1 MQINRALLESSDI
14 TRHFM
19 TDGERKVKK
28 ALCQL
33 LINKGHRKYAERF
46 WKFDFNII
54 DSKKHPD
61 FTAAI
66 SFDEATV
73 FISDGFLGTSEA
85 IFNQLDVLLRHE
97 LAHNLMMHQIRLM
110 HIFKRLHKNDPDEA
124 YEHIRYSASLHH
136 ILNII
141 EDFEIS
147 NKRYTDADKKIVKA
161 MTLNGRQIGG
171 LITEEDRAHW
181 AKMPLEAMYEELSNE
196 LITIHSAIRSDPYWQ
211 PRSKIE
217 KGKRIYDPIDITG
230 SGLDAGTR
238 AIAGYRDIMKPSGIR
253 AAIDIFIKSKIFNR
267 YADIYKKLIT
277 VVYEAFKDFETD
289 AEKQKLLDIV
299 KDIAGTSPQEKFDI
313 INPRTGEIVT
323 TLYTPE
329 DKVLANEV
337 LKNLGGNINYDPL
350 KFNIKRKTNSQDY
363 KNAWNKVVAALDK
376 KQYDDETLN
385 QVLAAINNA

>member
-14 TRHFM
+14 ARHFM
-19 TDGERKVKK
+19 TDRERKVKK

-110 HIFKRLHKNDPDEA
+110 HVFKRLHANDPDEA
-124 YEHIRYSASLHH
+124 YEHISYSASLHG

-147 NKRYTDADKKIVKA
+147 NKRYTSADKKIVKA
-161 MTLNGRQIGG
+161 MMLNGRVIGG
-171 LITEEDRAHW
+171 LITEEHRQSW
-181 AKMPLEAMYEELSNE
+181 ATMPLEAMYTELSNE
-196 LITIHSAIRSDPYWQ
+196 LIAINSAIRSDPDWHPTKNGYSYGEIDQ
-211 PRSKIE
+211 IKFEGAKI
-217 KGKRIYDPIDITG
+217 ISSY
-230 SGLDAGTR
+230 SN
-238 AIAGYRDIMKPSGIR
+238 IMKPSGIR
-253 AAIDIFIKSKIFNR
+253 APIDVFIKSKFFNK
-267 YADIYKKLIT
+267 YADIYSMKI
-277 VVYEAFKDFETD
+277 
-289 AEKQKLLDIV
+289 AEKQ
-299 KDIAGTSPQEKFDI
+299 
-313 INPRTGEIVT
+313 
-323 TLYTPE
+323 
-329 DKVLANEV
+329 
-337 LKNLGGNINYDPL
+337 
-350 KFNIKRKTNSQDY
+350 NSQRFSCIY
-363 KNAWNKVVAALDK
+363 AQFSVPLHTN
-376 KQYDDETLN
+376 
-385 QVLAAINNA
+385 

>member
-19 TDGERKVKK
+19 TDRERKVKK

-46 WKFDFNII
+46 WKFDFNIV

-110 HIFKRLHKNDPDEA
+110 HVFKRLHKNDPDEA
-124 YEHIRYSASLHH
+124 YEHISYSASLHN

-147 NKRYTDADKKIVKA
+147 NKRYTSADKKIVKA
-161 MTLNGRQIGG
+161 MMLNGKVIGG
-171 LITEEDRAHW
+171 LITEEHRSNW
-181 AKMPLEAMYEELSNE
+181 ANMSLEAMYNELSNE
-196 LITIHSAIRSDPYWQ
+196 LIAINSAIRSNPDWHPTKNGNSRGELDQ
-211 PRSKIE
+211 LKMEGAKI
-217 KGKRIYDPIDITG
+217 
-230 SGLDAGTR
+230 
-238 AIAGYRDIMKPSGIR
+238 IASYNNVMKPSGIR
-253 AAIDIFIKSKIFNR
+253 APIDIFIKSKAFSKF
-267 YADIYKKLIT
+267 ADIYKKLIT
-277 VVYEAFKDFETD
+277 TIYDAFKDFDNATE
-289 AEKQKLLDIV
+289 QQQLLDIV
-299 KDIAGTSPQEKFDI
+299 KAIASTGPQETFDI
-313 INPRTGEIVT
+313 INPITGEIVT

-329 DKVLANEV
+329 DKMLANEV

-350 KFNIKRKTNSQDY
+350 KFNIKRKTNSQEY
-363 KNAWNKVVAALDK
+363 KDAWNKVITMLDK
-376 KQYDDETLN
+376 KQFDDETLN
-385 QVLAAINNA
+385 QVLDAINNA

>member
-14 TRHFM
+14 ARHFM
-19 TDGERKVKK
+19 TDRERKVKK

-33 LINKGHRKYAERF
+33 LVNKGHRKYAERF

-110 HIFKRLHKNDPDEA
+110 HVFKRLHKNDPDEA
-124 YEHIRYSASLHH
+124 YEHIKYSASLHH

-161 MTLNGRQIGG
+161 MTLNGRLISG
-171 LITEEDRAHW
+171 LITEEHRQSW
-181 AKMPLEAMYEELSNE
+181 ASMPLEVMYNELSNE
-196 LITIHSAIRSDPYWQ
+196 LIAINSAIRSDPDWHPTTNNQ
-211 PRSKIE
+211 AWGAIDQIKVEAAKI
-217 KGKRIYDPIDITG
+217 IT
-230 SGLDAGTR
+230 SYTN
-238 AIAGYRDIMKPSGIR
+238 IMKPSGIR
-253 AAIDIFIKSKIFNR
+253 APIDVFIKSSYFNK

-277 VVYEAFKDFETD
+277 TIYEAFKDFTTD
-289 AEKQKLLDIV
+289 AEKQQLLDVV
-299 KDIAGTSPQEKFDI
+299 KDIANTSPQETFDI
-313 INPRTGEIVT
+313 TNPKTGEIII

-329 DKVLANEV
+329 DKLLASEV

-350 KFNIKRKTNSQDY
+350 KFNVKRKTNSQDY
-363 KNAWNKVVAALDK
+363 KNAWNKVVSTLDK
-376 KQYDDETLN
+376 KQFDDETLG

>member
-19 TDGERKVKK
+19 TDRERKVKK

-61 FTAAI
+61 FTAAV

-97 LAHNLMMHQIRLM
+97 LAHNLMMHQIRMM
-110 HIFKRLHKNDPDEA
+110 HVFKRLHKNDPDEA
-124 YEHIRYSASLHH
+124 YEYIKYSASLHK

-147 NKRYTDADKKIVKA
+147 NKRYTAADKKLAVA
-161 MTLNGRQIGG
+161 LQLNGRTIHG
-171 LITEEDRAHW
+171 LVTEEHRTNW
-181 AKMPLEAMYEELSNE
+181 VNMSLEAMYNEISNE
-196 LITIHSAIRSDPYWQ
+196 LIAINSAIRSDPDWHPTKSGYSWGEIDDIKYVGA
-211 PRSKIE
+211 KIVSS
-217 KGKRIYDPIDITG
+217 Y
-230 SGLDAGTR
+230 SN
-238 AIAGYRDIMKPSGIR
+238 IMKPSGIR
-253 AAIDIFIKSKIFNR
+253 APIDIFIKSKHFSKW
-267 YADIYKKLIT
+267 ADIYQKIVT
-277 VVYEAFKDFETD
+277 AIYEAFKDFETD

-299 KDIAGTSPQEKFDI
+299 KAIASTSPQETFDI
-313 INPRTGEIVT
+313 VHPKTGEVAI

-329 DKVLANEV
+329 AKSIANEV

-350 KFNIKRKTNSQDY
+350 KFKIKKKTTSKEY
-363 KNAWNKVVAALDK
+363 KDAWNKVVKTLDK
-376 KQYDDETLN
+376 KQFDDETLS
-385 QVLAAINNA
+385 QVLDAINNA

>member
-1 MQINRALLESSDI
+1 MQINRALLESSGI

-19 TDGERKVKK
+19 TDRERKTKK

-73 FISDGFLGTSEA
+73 FISDGFLGSNEA
-85 IFNQLDVLLRHE
+85 VFNQLDVLLRHE
-97 LAHNLMMHQIRLM
+97 LAHNLMMHQIRMM
-110 HIFKRLHKNDPDEA
+110 HVFKRLHKNDPDEA
-124 YEHIRYSASLHH
+124 YEHIRYSASLHE

-161 MTLNGRQIGG
+161 MTLNGRVISG
-171 LITEEDRAHW
+171 LITEEHRANW
-181 AKMPLEAMYEELSNE
+181 ANMPLETMYNELSNE
-196 LITIHSAIRSDPYWQ
+196 LIAINSAIRSDPDWQ
-211 PRSKIE
+211 PTTNGRSWGDIDQIKFEGAKI
-217 KGKRIYDPIDITG
+217 
-230 SGLDAGTR
+230 
-238 AIAGYRDIMKPSGIR
+238 IASYTNIMKPSGIR
-253 AAIDIFIKSKIFNR
+253 APIDVFIKSKIFNR

-277 VVYEAFKDFETD
+277 TIYEAFKDFETD
-289 AEKQKLLDIV
+289 ADKQSLLDIV
-299 KDIAGTSPQEKFDI
+299 KSIAATGPQETFDI
-313 INPRTGEIVT
+313 IHPKTAEVVI

-329 DKVLANEV
+329 DKTLANEV

-350 KFNIKRKTNSQDY
+350 KFNIKKKTNSKEY
-363 KNAWNKVVAALDK
+363 KDAWNKVVATLDK
-376 KQYDDETLN
+376 KQFDDETLN
-385 QVLAAINNA
+385 QVLDAINNA

>member
-19 TDGERKVKK
+19 TDRERKVKK

-110 HIFKRLHKNDPDEA
+110 HVFKRLHKNNPDEA
-124 YEHIRYSASLHH
+124 YEHISYSASLHH

-161 MTLNGRQIGG
+161 MTLNGRVISG
-171 LITEEDRAHW
+171 LITEEHRKNW
-181 AKMPLEAMYEELSNE
+181 ANMPLEAMYNELSNE
-196 LITIHSAIRSDPYWQ
+196 LIAINSAIRSDPDWHPTKSGYSWGEVDQ
-211 PRSKIE
+211 IKFEGAKI
-217 KGKRIYDPIDITG
+217 ISSYNNV
-230 SGLDAGTR
+230 
-238 AIAGYRDIMKPSGIR
+238 MKPSGIR
-253 AAIDIFIKSKIFNR
+253 APIDVFIKSKIFNR

-277 VVYEAFKDFETD
+277 TIYEAFKNYNTD
-289 AEKQKLLDIV
+289 AEKQQLLDIV
-299 KDIAGTSPQEKFDI
+299 KAIAGTGPQETFDI
-313 INPRTGEIVT
+313 IDPKMGEIVI

-350 KFNIKRKTNSQDY
+350 KFNIKRKTTSQEY
-363 KNAWNKVVAALDK
+363 KDAWNKVVQTLDK
-376 KQYDDETLN
+376 KQFDDDTLN

>member
-19 TDGERKVKK
+19 TDRERKTKK

-110 HIFKRLHKNDPDEA
+110 HVFKRLHKNDPEEA
-124 YEHIRYSASLHH
+124 YEHISYSASLHH

-161 MTLNGRQIGG
+161 MTLNGRVISG
-171 LITEEDRAHW
+171 LITEEHRQNW
-181 AKMPLEAMYEELSNE
+181 ANMPLEAMYNELSNE
-196 LITIHSAIRSDPYWQ
+196 LIAINSAIRSDPDWHPTKSGYSWGEIDQ
-211 PRSKIE
+211 IKYEGAKI
-217 KGKRIYDPIDITG
+217 
-230 SGLDAGTR
+230 
-238 AIAGYRDIMKPSGIR
+238 IASYTNIMKPSGIR
-253 AAIDIFIKSKIFNR
+253 APINVFIKSKIFNR

-277 VVYEAFKDFETD
+277 TVYEAFKDFETD
-289 AEKQKLLDIV
+289 AEKQQLLDIV
-299 KDIAGTSPQEKFDI
+299 KEIATTGPQETFDI
-313 INPRTGEIVT
+313 IDPKTGEVVT

-350 KFNIKRKTNSQDY
+350 KFNIKRKTNSQEY
-363 KNAWNKVVAALDK
+363 KDAWNKVVSTLDK
-376 KQYDDETLN
+376 KQFDDETLN
-385 QVLAAINNA
+385 QVLAALNNA